1 MTLLELISALN
12 TKNVKIT
19 VKDGDSDT
27 EIITFFSQGISGVEG
42 DVSARTVKRWNLT
55 GAASLEITLDAAI

>member
-1 MTLLELISALN
+1 MTLLMLVQALS

-19 VKDGDSDT
+19 VKDGDTDN
-27 EIITFFSQGISGVEG
+27 ELITFFSQGISVVEG

-55 GAASLEITLDAAI
+55 GSTSIEVVLDAA